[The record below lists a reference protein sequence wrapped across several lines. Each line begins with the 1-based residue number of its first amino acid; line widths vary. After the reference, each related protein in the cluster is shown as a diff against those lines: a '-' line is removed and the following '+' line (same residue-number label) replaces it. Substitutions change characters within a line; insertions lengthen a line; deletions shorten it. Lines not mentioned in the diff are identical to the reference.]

1 MKFFKINK
9 DLIFSLKLICAAFI
23 LGAYLLIVFVL
34 LLLLITALPILALIN
49 LFIIAVGILLEILCL
64 TDKLVFRI
72 ISDVCIILGVISF
85 VLIVCNIF
93 I

>member
-1 MKFFKINK
+1 MKGQWTVGMTG
-9 DLIFSLKLICAAFI
+9 IFVCF
-23 LGAYLLIVFVL
+23 YFVFVL